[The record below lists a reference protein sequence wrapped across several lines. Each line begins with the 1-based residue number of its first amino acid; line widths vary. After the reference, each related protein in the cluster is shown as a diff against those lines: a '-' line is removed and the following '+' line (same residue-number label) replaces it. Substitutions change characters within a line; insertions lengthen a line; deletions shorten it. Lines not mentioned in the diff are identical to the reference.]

1 MTSARIMLL
10 SKHSN
15 NACVHNTYTEAMV
28 HFNMKYLAT
37 VLLSNK
43 FYMIDL
49 VNMGIFNIFSFMNKN
64 ST

>member
-1 MTSARIMLL
+1 MTSARKMLF

-15 NACVHNTYTEAMV
+15 TACVRNTYTEAMV

-37 VLLSNK
+37 ILLSNE

-49 VNMGIFNIFSFMNKN
+49 VNMGIFIIFSL
-64 ST
+64 

>member
-1 MTSARIMLL
+1 MLL

-15 NACVHNTYTEAMV
+15 NACVHNTHTEAMV

-43 FYMIDL
+43 FYMIGL
-49 VNMGIFNIFSFMNKN
+49 VNMGIFNIFSL
-64 ST
+64 